1 MNNLLNLITMPAT
14 PALINLGL
22 LALRVGIG
30 ILSIF
35 HGAPKIMGGASAWYD
50 LGKMAMSPLGIT
62 FFYTFWGF
70 MAAITE
76 FFGGIALVLGIGMRL
91 VNALLVITMIVAA
104 YWHIQKGDGFMVYSF
119 ALSLI
124 VVHVALCIIG
134 GDKYSLDYYL
144 HNAGR

>member
-1 MNNLLNLITMPAT
+1 MPAT

-22 LALRVGIG
+22 LVLRVGIG

-35 HGAPKIMGGASAWYD
+35 HGAPKIMGGTSAWYD

-62 FFYTFWGF
+62 FFYTFWGL

-76 FFGGIALVLGIGMRL
+76 FFGGIALVLGFGMRL
-91 VNALLVITMIVAA
+91 VNALLVITMIIAA
-104 YWHIQKGDGFMVYSF
+104 YWHIQKGDDFMIYSF

-134 GDKYSLDYYL
+134 GDQYSLDYYL